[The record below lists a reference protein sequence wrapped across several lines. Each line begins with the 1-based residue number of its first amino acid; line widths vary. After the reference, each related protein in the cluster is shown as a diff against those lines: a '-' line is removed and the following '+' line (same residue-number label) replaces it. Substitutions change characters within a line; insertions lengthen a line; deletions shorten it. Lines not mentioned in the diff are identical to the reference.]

1 MRIGSCPRERDRERS
16 STSRL
21 FSETTDGRHQMKTMQ
36 THIGAKRKQ
45 GGATKGD
52 AGTPANLRESEK
64 RTSSM
69 LPLIGFDPIDKQTE
83 GPRSPSGKSEDKE
96 S

>member
-1 MRIGSCPRERDRERS
+1 MVDKGYLGVWKRLGRDQLATDSCTWCTSSQRD
-16 STSRL
+16 
-21 FSETTDGRHQMKTMQ
+21 H
-36 THIGAKRKQ
+36 GAKRKQ